1 MAPNAAGA
9 ATATVFIGASAPED
23 GVGAMAVAATGAA
36 PVVVCVAPVVAAGT
50 PNAEPSG
57 MRVVDAAEGVADAV
71 DAAANA
77 LPDEAKDAAAGD
89 TGVRCTGCDPVA
101 LKDVPVD
108 AGAVA
113 AATVGADA
121 KGCAVAGPEAPA
133 ADVRAEAA
141 AAAFCAAAK
150 GCAVVMPANAGA
162 AATGVLFGV
171 FAGTGAAEPDAL
183 PTGDDASAAEVV
195 CAPAKGSADNGFD
208 HDAEEAAAS
217 TDAGCMAAA
226 AGVTVAAAAAAAG
239 AGGVARCMPA
249 GNGAVSLPCFAAA
262 CQTVPVT
269 APAGAVFDAAE
280 AAVVA
285 AATGTASARGCV
297 GVAAIDEAERGGGVT
312 GWTGFTTSCVACA
325 CSSATTDTAVSAS
338 AGACDWTW
346 PAIPAAVA
354 ASFASTVRPV
364 ALTVDVTAAEGVP
377 TAALAATDSSA
388 SDGGAAIGLSCGA
401 PSLETGG
408 LTMSSQGAKSIGA
421 SNAGAAGASAPCR
434 CSRSA

>member
-9 ATATVFIGASAPED
+9 ATATVFVGASVPED
-23 GVGAMAVAATGAA
+23 DVGAMAVAATGAA

-50 PNAEPSG
+50 PNAEPPG

-71 DAAANA
+71 DVAANA

-89 TGVRCTGCDPVA
+89 TGVRCAGCDPVA

-121 KGCAVAGPEAPA
+121 KGCAVAGPDALA
-133 ADVRAEAA
+133 ADVRPEAA

-195 CAPAKGSADNGFD
+195 CAPAKGSADKGFD
-208 HDAEEAAAS
+208 HDAEEGAAS
-217 TDAGCMAAA
+217 TDAGSMTAV
-226 AGVTVAAAAAAAG
+226 AGAAG

-249 GNGAVSLPCFAAA
+249 GNGAVSLPCFAVA

-280 AAVVA
+280 ATVVT
-285 AATGTASARGCV
+285 AATGIASARGCV

-312 GWTGFTTSCVACA
+312 GRTGFTTSCVACA
-325 CSSATTDTAVSAS
+325 CSFATIDTSVSAS
-338 AGACDWTW
+338 AVACDWTW

-364 ALTVDVTAAEGVP
+364 ALTVVVTAAEGVS
-377 TAALAATDSSA
+377 TAVLAATDSSA
-388 SDGGAAIGLSCGA
+388 SDSGTASGL
-401 PSLETGG
+401 
-408 LTMSSQGAKSIGA
+408 
-421 SNAGAAGASAPCR
+421 
-434 CSRSA
+434 